1 MEQALNTRTMAAPE
15 ISIVVPMMNEEDSLD
30 SFFARLLPVLAQL
43 TQTYEIVIVND
54 GSRDATLEKLTA
66 HQKNIPQLVVV
77 DLSRNF
83 GKEAALT
90 AGFSEAR
97 GEAVIVLD
105 ADLQDPP
112 ELILQMV
119 EKWQA
124 GYEVVAVVRKD
135 RSGDRFFHRANVGF
149 FYKFINMMSDTKIKP
164 NVRDYRLMCRAAVD
178 AFLSL
183 KERTRFNKG
192 LFAWL
197 GFREYYIYQ
206 ELHDRVAGSTKWNF
220 RKLFSFAIDGITSFS
235 TTPTAHLD
243 LHRLCNRL
251 LCLFTRA
258 VYDCQNPL
266 IWCHYTGL
274 DLHHGGHFV
283 LQRPEHAQCWYFR
296 GIRGSCFH
304 RNQTTPSLY
313 YSQSIWSKK
322 MNHCPLFFPLYLCFN
337 KSLFLSF

>member
-1 MEQALNTRTMAAPE
+1 MTHPVL
-15 ISIVVPMMNEEDSLD
+15 SIIVPMMNEEDSLD
-30 SFFARLLPVLAQL
+30 SFFARLSPVLDQL
-43 TQTYEIVIVND
+43 TFTYEIIIVND

-66 HQKNIPQLVVV
+66 YQKKCPALIVV

-90 AGFSEAR
+90 AGFSQAR
-97 GEAVIVLD
+97 GDAVIVLD

-119 EKWQA
+119 AKWQE

-135 RSGDRFFHRANVGF
+135 RAGDSFLHRANVGF
-149 FYKFINMMSDTKIKP
+149 FYKFINLMSDTQIKP
-164 NVRDYRLMCRAAVD
+164 NVRDYRLMCRTAVD

-206 ELHDRVAGSTKWNF
+206 ELHDRVAGSTKWSF

-235 TTPTAHLD
+235 TAPLRIWTYIGLITACCAFLLGIFLIIKTYLFGVITPGWTSTIVII
-243 LHRLCNRL
+243 
-251 LCLFTRA
+251 LFFS
-258 VYDCQNPL
+258 
-266 IWCHYTGL
+266 GL
-274 DLHHGGHFV
+274 NMLSVGILGEYVGRVFIETK
-283 LQRPEHAQCWYFR
+283 QRPLFI
-296 GIRGSCFH
+296 IRKIYGGDA
-304 RNQTTPSLY
+304 
-313 YSQSIWSKK
+313 
-322 MNHCPLFFPLYLCFN
+322 
-337 KSLFLSF
+337 

>member
-235 TTPTAHLD
+235 TTPLRIWTYIGFATA
-243 LHRLCNRL
+243 CFAFL
-251 LCLFTRA
+251 LGLFMIVKTLLFG
-258 VYDCQNPL
+258 VITPGWTSTMVVIL
-266 IWCHYTGL
+266 FFSGL
-274 DLHHGGHFV
+274 NMLSVGILGEYVGRVFIETK
-283 LQRPEHAQCWYFR
+283 QRPLFI
-296 GIRGSCFH
+296 IRKVYG
-304 RNQTTPSLY
+304 R
-313 YSQSIWSKK
+313 KK
-322 MNHCPLFFPLYLCFN
+322 
-337 KSLFLSF
+337 

>member
-1 MEQALNTRTMAAPE
+1 MTQPAL
-15 ISIVVPMMNEEDSLD
+15 SIVVPMMNEEDSLD
-30 SFFARLLPVLAQL
+30 SFFARILPVLDQL
-43 TQTYEIVIVND
+43 TLTHELIIVND

-66 HQKNIPQLVVV
+66 YQKKYKNLIIV

-119 EKWQA
+119 VKWQE

-135 RSGDRFFHRANVGF
+135 RSGDHFLHRSNVRF
-149 FYKFINMMSDTKIKP
+149 FYKFINMMSDTQIKP
-164 NVRDYRLMCRAAVD
+164 NVRDYRLMCRSAVN

-206 ELHDRVAGSTKWNF
+206 ELHDRVAGSTKWDF
-220 RKLFSFAIDGITSFS
+220 KKLLSFAIDGITSFS
-235 TTPTAHLD
+235 TTPLRIWTYIGFSTAFLAF
-243 LHRLCNRL
+243 L
-251 LCLFTRA
+251 LGLFMIIKTLLFG
-258 VYDCQNPL
+258 VITPGWTSTIVVIL
-266 IWCHYTGL
+266 FFSGL
-274 DLHHGGHFV
+274 NMLSVGILGEYVGRVFIETK
-283 LQRPEHAQCWYFR
+283 QRPIFI
-296 GIRGSCFH
+296 IRKVYG
-304 RNQTTPSLY
+304 RN
-313 YSQSIWSKK
+313 
-322 MNHCPLFFPLYLCFN
+322 
-337 KSLFLSF
+337 

>member
-1 MEQALNTRTMAAPE
+1 MTHPVL
-15 ISIVVPMMNEEDSLD
+15 SIVVPMMNEEDSLD
-30 SFFARLLPVLAQL
+30 SFFARLLPVLSQL
-43 TQTYEIVIVND
+43 TLSYEIVIVND
-54 GSRDATLEKLTA
+54 GSRDATLEKLSA
-66 HQKNIPQLVVV
+66 YQKKLTNLVVV

-119 EKWQA
+119 EKWQQ

-135 RSGDRFFHRANVGF
+135 RSGDRFF
-149 FYKFINMMSDTKIKP
+149 NMMSDTKIKP

-206 ELHDRVAGSTKWNF
+206 ELHDRVAGDTKWNF
-220 RKLFSFAIDGITSFS
+220 KKLFHFAIDGITSFS
-235 TTPTAHLD
+235 TTPLRIWTYIGFATAFFAF
-243 LHRLCNRL
+243 L
-251 LCLFTRA
+251 LGIFMMIKTLLYGVITPGWTSTIVVILFFS
-258 VYDCQNPL
+258 
-266 IWCHYTGL
+266 GL
-274 DLHHGGHFV
+274 NMLSVGILGEYVGRVFIETK
-283 LQRPEHAQCWYFR
+283 QRPIFI
-296 GIRGSCFH
+296 IRKIYG
-304 RNQTTPSLY
+304 RD
-313 YSQSIWSKK
+313 
-322 MNHCPLFFPLYLCFN
+322 
-337 KSLFLSF
+337 

>member
-1 MEQALNTRTMAAPE
+1 MTHPVL
-15 ISIVVPMMNEEDSLD
+15 SIVVPMMNEEDSLD
-30 SFFARLLPVLAQL
+30 SFFARLLPVLSQL
-43 TQTYEIVIVND
+43 TLSYEIVIVND
-54 GSRDATLEKLTA
+54 GSRDATLEKLSA
-66 HQKNIPQLVVV
+66 YQKKLTNLVVV

-119 EKWQA
+119 EKWQQ

-206 ELHDRVAGSTKWNF
+206 ELHDRVAGDTKWNF
-220 RKLFSFAIDGITSFS
+220 KKLFHFAIDGITSFS
-235 TTPTAHLD
+235 TTPLRIWTYIGFATAFFAF
-243 LHRLCNRL
+243 L
-251 LCLFTRA
+251 LGIFMMIKTLLYGVITPGWTSTIVVILFFS
-258 VYDCQNPL
+258 
-266 IWCHYTGL
+266 GL
-274 DLHHGGHFV
+274 NMLSVGILGEYVGRVFIETK
-283 LQRPEHAQCWYFR
+283 QRPIFI
-296 GIRGSCFH
+296 IRKIYG
-304 RNQTTPSLY
+304 RD
-313 YSQSIWSKK
+313 
-322 MNHCPLFFPLYLCFN
+322 
-337 KSLFLSF
+337 